1 MNNSENSPRVP
12 ANAVDAAVPANV
24 AVPASAVG
32 VATVPADTRSRAE
45 KLRAL
50 AVALRVKAPTI
61 FVSVAALSI
70 VFVFIVF
77 PLIVIFRE
85 AFRSGVAVWAESVS
99 SPDTVAAIKLTLAT
113 AAIVVPVNTV
123 FGVAAAWALA
133 KFDFR
138 GRNFIVALLDL
149 PFTVSPVVSGLIFV
163 LLFGIHGWFGTWLA
177 DRDIEIIFAFPGI
190 VIATLFVTFPFVAR
204 ELIPLMK
211 EQGSND
217 EQAAL
222 TLGASPWQMFWR
234 VTLPNIRWGLLYGVL
249 LCAARAV
256 GEFGAVSVV
265 SGHIRGETNTLPLHV
280 EILYNEYSFTAAFAS
295 ASLLSAV
302 AVVSIV
308 VKRAL
313 EKKLSAGRVAH

>member
-12 ANAVDAAVPANV
+12 ANAVDAAVPAD
-24 AVPASAVG
+24 A
-32 VATVPADTRSRAE
+32 RFRAE

-50 AVALRVKAPTI
+50 AVALRMKAPTI
-61 FVSVAALSI
+61 FVSVASLSI

>member
-12 ANAVDAAVPANV
+12 ANAVGAAGSANVVVPANV
-24 AVPASAVG
+24 A
-32 VATVPADTRSRAE
+32 VPADTRSRAE